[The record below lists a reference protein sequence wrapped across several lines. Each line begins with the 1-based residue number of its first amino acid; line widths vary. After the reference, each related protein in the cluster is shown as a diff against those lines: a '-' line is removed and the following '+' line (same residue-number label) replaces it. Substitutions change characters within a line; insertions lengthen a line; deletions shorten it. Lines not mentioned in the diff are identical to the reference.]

1 MNSWDFL
8 FKIEDVDEKLV
19 QSSLDFLYG
28 DKETDNMRKNK
39 VVKFGTRLSKVAI
52 VAAIMAGVLGVTA
65 LAAEFFPSVFRKAQK
80 EITDKA
86 AQVEP
91 ISKNQAEDLREYAD
105 LLDKAA
111 KANQDAKPETTPLP
125 EVDNGITIRETYY
138 NGDDLLI
145 TYQFDEESMN
155 LRTDFGPGSKHFN
168 DLVPLVF
175 NQPDGEPTF
184 EEELKSGKMPKESY
198 DKLMGTLKERGL
210 SHFKYFSQYEMDER
224 LRAQLSEDDYAA
236 FYERLNKDGHAGIS
250 FRDMRIGGVMLE
262 DGDILLGMGGQYRTD
277 LGTCYSREGLEEY
290 LPEKFKGNDTLNIK
304 LLGSAIDVYWYMDL
318 KNGASAYEEPVKE
331 IQVPVTVTLT
341 SEK

>member
-8 FKIEDVDEKLV
+8 WKIEDMDETLV

-28 DKETDNMRKNK
+28 DKETVDMRKNK
-39 VVKFGTRLSKVAI
+39 VIKFGTRLSKVAI
-52 VAAIMAGVLGVTA
+52 VAAVMAGVLGMTA

-80 EITDKA
+80 EISDKA

-91 ISKNQAEDLREYAD
+91 VSKDQAQDLREYAD

-125 EVDNGITIRETYY
+125 EVDNGIVIRETYY

-145 TYQFDEESMN
+145 TYQFDEAYMN
-155 LRTDFGPGSKHFN
+155 LSMDFGPGSKHFE
-168 DLVPLVF
+168 DLYPLVF
-175 NQPDGEPTF
+175 NKPDGEPTM
-184 EEELKSGKMPKESY
+184 EEEMKSGAMPKAAY
-198 DKLMGTLKERGL
+198 DKLMATLKERGL
-210 SHFKYFSQYEMDER
+210 SHFKYSSQFEMDEK
-224 LRAQLSEDDYAA
+224 LRAKLSEEEYSA
-236 FYERLNKDGHAGIS
+236 FYEKLNKDGHAGVS

-290 LPEKFKGNDTLNIK
+290 LPEKFKGDETLNLR

-318 KNGASAYEEPVKE
+318 ETGASEYEELVKE

-341 SEK
+341 AEK